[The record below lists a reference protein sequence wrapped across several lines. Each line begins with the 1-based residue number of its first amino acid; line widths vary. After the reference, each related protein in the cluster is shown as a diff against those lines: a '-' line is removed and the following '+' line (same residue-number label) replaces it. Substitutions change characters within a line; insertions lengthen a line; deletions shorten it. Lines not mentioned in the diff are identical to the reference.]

1 MEMDVLE
8 KEKALQILIDLYKLE
23 GIEGKE
29 KRAKNKIAKRIGGSP
44 STFIKRFRELE
55 KAGLVVIEQE
65 KEFPFKEY
73 IFLTRE
79 GREIAKRLVEIKE
92 IIERLGKKKGE

>member
-1 MEMDVLE
+1 MDVLE

-23 GIEGKE
+23 GIESKE
-29 KRAKNKIAKRIGGSP
+29 ERAKNKIAKRIGGSP

-73 IFLTRE
+73 IFLTPE
-79 GREIAKRLVEIKE
+79 GKEIARHLVEI
-92 IIERLGKKKGE
+92 ERIMERIGKKKEG